1 MNNKLIWILCVATI
15 IALPAV
21 APAQAPLSPKH
32 KTWIEEEVPYI
43 ITTKERDVFYKLETD
58 RDRDLLIEEFWRQRD
73 PTPGTPRNEFRDE
86 HYRRIEFANKTFG
99 RGTPFKGWRTDQGRI
114 YIMLG
119 MPIDIQRITTSDTYP
134 MEIWQYRGNPALGQ
148 APFFQLLFFQK
159 GGMGKFKLYKP
170 LSDGPKA
177 LVPDPFR
184 QPQISNALGMP
195 PAHGLPSNWDAM
207 DIQAFK
213 LLEGTLGSN
222 IAQATYSFFPGVA
235 DPNSLRSQIL
245 LAEIDSYPKKKVNDA
260 YAYDFLEHKASV
272 EVSYSVHFMGNR
284 SAVSVLKDPAG
295 LFFLS
300 YVIVPDSLTLD
311 AYQDKY
317 LADLKTTLRLSDA
330 GGKTLF
336 QQEKFI
342 PIELRKEEL
351 KAVQRNSFQFYDAVP
366 IIPGNYTFNLLLEN
380 TVSKE
385 FTSIEKTIS
394 IPEGDPL
401 WMSPLVLARR
411 VAKNL
416 PTGGASRAYQV
427 GTIQI
432 YPCINSTFQA
442 KDSLFLFFQIHGLNA
457 ELKDSGILAFSI
469 VKDGQTL
476 QPSRKNV
483 RDYGGGRDFLEEFS
497 TEKLIPGTYAAKTSL
512 LDKLGRE
519 VLSQKADF
527 LISDK
532 AIPGTWVAAQANPPA
547 DDPYYAFVLGS
558 QYLNKGDIDTAQ
570 AELFKAY
577 SKKPDSLEYALSYAQ
592 VLLVRKEPAQARD
605 ILLPFAKKD
614 IANFDLYESLGKA
627 YQETGE
633 FKDAAAWYQKALA
646 FKGNVIEILNSLG
659 ECYFKMGDKGQALRA
674 WKKSLE
680 INPKQENIKK
690 MIDKL
695 RE

>member
-1 MNNKLIWILCVATI
+1 MNNKLIWILSVATI
-15 IALPAV
+15 SALPAL
-21 APAQAPLSPKH
+21 ASTQAPLSPKH

-58 RDRDLLIEEFWRQRD
+58 GDRDLLIEEFWRQRD

-99 RGTPFKGWRTDQGRI
+99 RGTTSKGWRTDQGRI

-119 MPIDIQRITTSDTYP
+119 MPLDVQRITTSDTYP

-148 APFFQLLFFQK
+148 ATFFQLLFFQK
-159 GGMGKFKLYKP
+159 YGGEFKLYKP

-184 QPQISNALGMP
+184 QPQISNAPGMP
-195 PAHGLPSNWDAM
+195 PAHDLPSGWDAM

-213 LLEGTLGSN
+213 LLRETLGSD

-272 EVSYSVHFMGNR
+272 EVSYSVHFIGNR
-284 SAVSVLKDPAG
+284 SAVSVLKDPAD

-351 KAVQRNSFQFYDAVP
+351 KAVQRSSFQFYDAVP
-366 IIPGNYTFNLLLEN
+366 IIPGTYTFNLLLEN

-394 IPEGDPL
+394 IPEGNPL
-401 WMSPLVLARR
+401 WMSPLVLARK
-411 VAKNL
+411 VTKDL
-416 PTGGASRAYQV
+416 SSGGASRAYKV
-427 GTIQI
+427 GTILI
-432 YPCINSTFQA
+432 YPCLNSTFQV
-442 KDSLFLFFQIHGLNA
+442 KDRLFLFFQIHGLNSD
-457 ELKDSGILAFSI
+457 LKNNGVLGYSIIMDSQAVQSW
-469 VKDGQTL
+469 
-476 QPSRKNV
+476 SKNV
-483 RDYGGGRDFLEEFS
+483 RDYPGGRDFLEEFS
-497 TEKLIPGTYAAKTSL
+497 MDKFGPGTYTLRVAL
-512 LDKLGRE
+512 FDKVGRE
-519 VLSQKADF
+519 VLAQRAEF
-527 LISDK
+527 ILSDK
-532 AIPGTWVAAQANPPA
+532 AIPGTWIVAQANPPV
-547 DDPYYAFVLGS
+547 DDPYYVYVLGS
-558 QYLNKGDIDTAQ
+558 QLLNKGDISNART
-570 AELFKAY
+570 ELARAY
-577 SKKPDSLEYALSYAQ
+577 EKKPDSVEYAVSFAR
-592 VLLVRKEPAQARD
+592 VLLIANEPGRTRD
-605 ILLPFAKKD
+605 ILLPLGNKG
-614 IANFDLYESLGKA
+614 IANFDLYDSLGKA
-627 YQETGE
+627 FQGTGE
-633 FKDAAAWYQKALA
+633 PKEAIVWYQKALA
-646 FKGNVIEILNSLG
+646 FKGNVVEVLNSLG
-659 ECYFKMGDKGQALRA
+659 ECYFKMGDKEQALRA

-680 INPKQENIKK
+680 INPKQELIKK
-690 MIDKL
+690 LIDAIKM
-695 RE
+695 